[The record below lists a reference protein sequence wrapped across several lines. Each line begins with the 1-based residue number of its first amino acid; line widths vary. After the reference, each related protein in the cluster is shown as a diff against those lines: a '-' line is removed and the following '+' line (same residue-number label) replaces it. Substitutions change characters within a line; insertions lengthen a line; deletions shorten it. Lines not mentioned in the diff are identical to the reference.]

1 MNLVLDVG
9 NSLLKIALF
18 EKSELIQK
26 FKFSENYKRNIE
38 DLMLNYKVT
47 HSIISNV
54 GRIDDSIINILKE
67 STNLLLV
74 SNQLKIPFKNLYKSK
89 NTLGQDRLAL
99 VSAAAFNFPN
109 ENVLIVDVGS
119 CITYDF
125 KNSKNE
131 YLGGSITPGI
141 EFRYRSLNDYTN
153 KLPLLKPQKTL
164 NYLGVSTESSMHVG
178 VIQGL
183 TFEIDGFINAYRE
196 KYQELTVILTGGG
209 AQYLVES
216 IKNDIFAHSN
226 FLLEGLNYL
235 LQNNKNQC

>member
-26 FKFSENYKRNIE
+26 FKFSENYRRNIE
-38 DLMLNYKVT
+38 DIISKYKVT

-109 ENVLIVDVGS
+109 ENVLIVDIGS

-125 KNSKNE
+125 KNNNNE
-131 YLGGSITPGI
+131 YLGGGISPGISMRFKSLNTFTSNLPLIDFDSIYQLIGNNTKNSITSGVVNGTISEINGI
-141 EFRYRSLNDYTN
+141 
-153 KLPLLKPQKTL
+153 
-164 NYLGVSTESSMHVG
+164 
-178 VIQGL
+178 IQQ
-183 TFEIDGFINAYRE
+183 YRE
-196 KYQELTVILTGGG
+196 EFKNIRIILTGG
-209 AQYLVES
+209 
-216 IKNDIFAHSN
+216 DSN
-226 FLLEGLNYL
+226 FLLKRIKNTIFADRNFLLIGLNKL
-235 LQNNKNQC
+235 LEDNS

>member
-38 DLMLNYKVT
+38 DIISNYKVT

-54 GRIDDSIINILKE
+54 GRIDDSTINILKE
-67 STNLLLV
+67 STSLLLV

-125 KNSKNE
+125 KNNNNE
-131 YLGGSITPGI
+131 YLGGGISPGISMRFKSLNTFTSNLPLIDFDSIYQLIGNNTKNSIT
-141 EFRYRSLNDYTN
+141 S
-153 KLPLLKPQKTL
+153 
-164 NYLGVSTESSMHVG
+164 G
-178 VIQGL
+178 VING
-183 TFEIDGFINAYRE
+183 TISEINGIIHQYRE
-196 KYQELTVILTGGG
+196 EFKNIRIILTGG
-209 AQYLVES
+209 
-216 IKNDIFAHSN
+216 DSN
-226 FLLEGLNYL
+226 FLLKRIKNSIFADQNFLLVCLNKL
-235 LQNNKNQC
+235 LDDNS

>member
-1 MNLVLDVG
+1 VNLVLDVG

-38 DLMLNYKVT
+38 DIISKYKVT

-125 KNSKNE
+125 KNNNNE
-131 YLGGSITPGI
+131 YLGGGISPGISMRFKSLNTFTSNLPLIDFDSIYQLIGNSTKNSITSGVVNGTISEINGI
-141 EFRYRSLNDYTN
+141 
-153 KLPLLKPQKTL
+153 
-164 NYLGVSTESSMHVG
+164 
-178 VIQGL
+178 IQQ
-183 TFEIDGFINAYRE
+183 YRE
-196 KYQELTVILTGGG
+196 EFKNIRIILTGG
-209 AQYLVES
+209 
-216 IKNDIFAHSN
+216 DSN
-226 FLLEGLNYL
+226 FLLKRIKNTIFADRNFLLIGLNKL
-235 LQNNKNQC
+235 LEDNS

>member
-26 FKFSENYKRNIE
+26 FKFSGNYKRNIE
-38 DLMLNYKVT
+38 DIISKYKVT

-54 GRIDDSIINILKE
+54 GRIDDSTINILKE
-67 STNLLLV
+67 STSLLLV

-125 KNSKNE
+125 KNNNNE
-131 YLGGSITPGI
+131 Y
-141 EFRYRSLNDYTN
+141 
-153 KLPLLKPQKTL
+153 
-164 NYLGVSTESSMHVG
+164 
-178 VIQGL
+178 
-183 TFEIDGFINAYRE
+183 
-196 KYQELTVILTGGG
+196 
-209 AQYLVES
+209 
-216 IKNDIFAHSN
+216 
-226 FLLEGLNYL
+226 
-235 LQNNKNQC
+235 

>member
-26 FKFSENYKRNIE
+26 FKFSENYRRNIE
-38 DLMLNYKVT
+38 DIISKYKVT

-99 VSAAAFNFPN
+99 DSAAAFNFPN
-109 ENVLIVDVGS
+109 ENVLIVDIGS

-125 KNSKNE
+125 KNNNNE
-131 YLGGSITPGI
+131 YLGGGISPGISMRFKSLNTFTSNLPLIDFDSIYQLIGNNTKNSITSGVVNGTISEINGI
-141 EFRYRSLNDYTN
+141 
-153 KLPLLKPQKTL
+153 
-164 NYLGVSTESSMHVG
+164 
-178 VIQGL
+178 IQQ
-183 TFEIDGFINAYRE
+183 YRE
-196 KYQELTVILTGGG
+196 EFKNIRIILTGG
-209 AQYLVES
+209 
-216 IKNDIFAHSN
+216 DSN
-226 FLLEGLNYL
+226 FLLKRIKNTIFADRNFLLIGLNKL
-235 LQNNKNQC
+235 LEDNS

>member
-125 KNSKNE
+125 KNNNNE
-131 YLGGSITPGI
+131 YLGGGISPGISMRFKSLNTFTSNLPLIDFDSIYQLIGNNTKNSITSGVVNGTISEINGI
-141 EFRYRSLNDYTN
+141 
-153 KLPLLKPQKTL
+153 
-164 NYLGVSTESSMHVG
+164 
-178 VIQGL
+178 IQQ
-183 TFEIDGFINAYRE
+183 YRE
-196 KYQELTVILTGGG
+196 EFKNIRIILTGG
-209 AQYLVES
+209 
-216 IKNDIFAHSN
+216 DSN
-226 FLLEGLNYL
+226 FLLKRIKNTIFADRNFLLIGLNKL
-235 LQNNKNQC
+235 LEDNS

>member
-1 MNLVLDVG
+1 MNLILDVG

-18 EKSELIQK
+18 KKSELIQK

-38 DLMLNYKVT
+38 NIISKNNVT

-74 SNQLKIPFKNLYKSK
+74 SNQLKVPFKNLYKSK

-99 VSAAAFNFPN
+99 VSAAAFKFPK

-125 KNSKNE
+125 KNNNNE
-131 YLGGSITPGI
+131 YLGGGISPGI
-141 EFRYRSLNDYTN
+141 SMRFKSLNTFTSN
-153 KLPLLKPQKTL
+153 LPLIDFDSIHQLIGNNT
-164 NYLGVSTESSMHVG
+164 NNSINSG
-178 VIQGL
+178 VING
-183 TFEIDGFINAYRE
+183 TISEINGIIQQYN
-196 KYQELTVILTGGG
+196 QEFKNIRIILTGG
-209 AQYLVES
+209 
-216 IKNDIFAHSN
+216 DSN
-226 FLLEGLNYL
+226 FLLKRIKNSIFADQNFLLVGLNKL
-235 LQNNKNQC
+235 LEDNS

>member
-1 MNLVLDVG
+1 VNLVLDVG

-26 FKFSENYKRNIE
+26 FKFSGNYKRNIE
-38 DLMLNYKVT
+38 DIISKYKVT

-54 GRIDDSIINILKE
+54 GRIDDSTINILKE
-67 STNLLLV
+67 STSLLLV

-125 KNSKNE
+125 KNNNNE
-131 YLGGSITPGI
+131 YLGGGISPGI
-141 EFRYRSLNDYTN
+141 SMRFKSLNTFTSN
-153 KLPLLKPQKTL
+153 LPLIDFDSIHQLIGNNTK
-164 NYLGVSTESSMHVG
+164 NSINSG
-178 VIQGL
+178 VING
-183 TFEIDGFINAYRE
+183 TISEINGIIQQYCEEFKNIRI
-196 KYQELTVILTGGG
+196 ILTGG
-209 AQYLVES
+209 
-216 IKNDIFAHSN
+216 DSN
-226 FLLEGLNYL
+226 FLLKRIKNSIFADQNFLLVGLNKL
-235 LQNNKNQC
+235 LEDNS

>member
-1 MNLVLDVG
+1 MNLVIDVG

-38 DLMLNYKVT
+38 DIISNYKVT

-125 KNSKNE
+125 KNNNNE
-131 YLGGSITPGI
+131 YLGGGISPGISMRFKSLNTFTSNLPLIDFDSIYQLIGNNTKNSITSGVVNGTISEINGI
-141 EFRYRSLNDYTN
+141 
-153 KLPLLKPQKTL
+153 
-164 NYLGVSTESSMHVG
+164 
-178 VIQGL
+178 IQQ
-183 TFEIDGFINAYRE
+183 YRE
-196 KYQELTVILTGGG
+196 EFKNIRIILTGG
-209 AQYLVES
+209 
-216 IKNDIFAHSN
+216 DSN
-226 FLLEGLNYL
+226 FLLKRIKNTIFADRNFLLIGLNKL
-235 LQNNKNQC
+235 LEDNS

>member
-26 FKFSENYKRNIE
+26 LKFSENYKKNTE
-38 DLMLNYKVT
+38 DIISKYKVT

-125 KNSKNE
+125 KNNNNE
-131 YLGGSITPGI
+131 YLGGGISPGI
-141 EFRYRSLNDYTN
+141 SMRFKSLNTFTSN
-153 KLPLLKPQKTL
+153 LPLIDFDSIYQLIGNNTK
-164 NYLGVSTESSMHVG
+164 NSIISGVVNGTISEING
-178 VIQGL
+178 IIQQ
-183 TFEIDGFINAYRE
+183 YRE
-196 KYQELTVILTGGG
+196 EFKNIRIILTGG
-209 AQYLVES
+209 
-216 IKNDIFAHSN
+216 DSN
-226 FLLEGLNYL
+226 FLLKKIKNTIFADRNFLLIGLNKL
-235 LQNNKNQC
+235 LEDNS

>member
-38 DLMLNYKVT
+38 DIISKYKVT

-125 KNSKNE
+125 KNNNNE
-131 YLGGSITPGI
+131 YLGGGISPGISMRFKSLNTFTSNLPLIDFDSIYQLIGNNTKNSITSGVVNGTISEINGI
-141 EFRYRSLNDYTN
+141 
-153 KLPLLKPQKTL
+153 
-164 NYLGVSTESSMHVG
+164 
-178 VIQGL
+178 IQQ
-183 TFEIDGFINAYRE
+183 YRE
-196 KYQELTVILTGGG
+196 EFKNIRIILTGG
-209 AQYLVES
+209 
-216 IKNDIFAHSN
+216 DSN
-226 FLLEGLNYL
+226 FLLKRIKNTIFADRNFLLIGLNKL
-235 LQNNKNQC
+235 LEDNS

>member
-26 FKFSENYKRNIE
+26 FKFSENYRRNIE
-38 DLMLNYKVT
+38 DIISKYKVT

-109 ENVLIVDVGS
+109 ENVLIVDIGS

-125 KNSKNE
+125 KNNNNE
-131 YLGGSITPGI
+131 YLGGGISPGI
-141 EFRYRSLNDYTN
+141 SMRFKSLNTFTSN
-153 KLPLLKPQKTL
+153 LPLIDFDSIHQLIGNNTK
-164 NYLGVSTESSMHVG
+164 NSINSG
-178 VIQGL
+178 VING
-183 TFEIDGFINAYRE
+183 TISEINGIIQQYCEEFKNIRI
-196 KYQELTVILTGGG
+196 ILTGG
-209 AQYLVES
+209 
-216 IKNDIFAHSN
+216 DSN
-226 FLLEGLNYL
+226 FLLKRIKNTIFADRNFLLIGLNKL
-235 LQNNKNQC
+235 LEDNS

>member
-38 DLMLNYKVT
+38 DIISNYKVT

-54 GRIDDSIINILKE
+54 GRIDGSIINILKE

-125 KNSKNE
+125 KNNNNE
-131 YLGGSITPGI
+131 YLGGGISPGISMRFKSLNTFTSNLPLIDFDSIYQLIGNNTKNSITSGVVNGTISEINGI
-141 EFRYRSLNDYTN
+141 
-153 KLPLLKPQKTL
+153 
-164 NYLGVSTESSMHVG
+164 
-178 VIQGL
+178 IQQ
-183 TFEIDGFINAYRE
+183 YRE
-196 KYQELTVILTGGG
+196 EFKNIRIILTGG
-209 AQYLVES
+209 
-216 IKNDIFAHSN
+216 DSN
-226 FLLEGLNYL
+226 FLLKRIKNTIFADRNFLLIGLNKL
-235 LQNNKNQC
+235 LEDNS

>member
-1 MNLVLDVG
+1 MNLIIDVG

-18 EKSELIQK
+18 KKSELIQK

-38 DLMLNYKVT
+38 NIISKNNVT

-74 SNQLKIPFKNLYKSK
+74 SNQLKVPFKNLYKSK

-125 KNSKNE
+125 KNNNNE
-131 YLGGSITPGI
+131 YLGGGISPGI
-141 EFRYRSLNDYTN
+141 SMRFKSLNTFTSN
-153 KLPLLKPQKTL
+153 LPLIDFDSIHQLIGNNTK
-164 NYLGVSTESSMHVG
+164 NSINSG
-178 VIQGL
+178 VING
-183 TFEIDGFINAYRE
+183 TISEINGKIGR
-196 KYQELTVILTGGG
+196 
-209 AQYLVES
+209 
-216 IKNDIFAHSN
+216 AHV
-226 FLLEGLNYL
+226 
-235 LQNNKNQC
+235 

>member
-38 DLMLNYKVT
+38 DIISKYKVT

-125 KNSKNE
+125 KNNNNE
-131 YLGGSITPGI
+131 YLGGGISPGISMRFKSLNTFTSNLPLIDFDSIYQLIGNNTKNSITSGVVNGTISEINGI
-141 EFRYRSLNDYTN
+141 
-153 KLPLLKPQKTL
+153 
-164 NYLGVSTESSMHVG
+164 
-178 VIQGL
+178 IQQ
-183 TFEIDGFINAYRE
+183 YRE
-196 KYQELTVILTGGG
+196 EFKNIRIILTGG
-209 AQYLVES
+209 
-216 IKNDIFAHSN
+216 DSN
-226 FLLEGLNYL
+226 FLLKRIKNTIFADQNFLLIGLNKL
-235 LQNNKNQC
+235 LEDNS

>member
-26 FKFSENYKRNIE
+26 FKFSGNYKRNIE
-38 DLMLNYKVT
+38 DIISKYKVT

-54 GRIDDSIINILKE
+54 GRIDDSTINILKE
-67 STNLLLV
+67 STSLLLV

-125 KNSKNE
+125 KNNNNE
-131 YLGGSITPGI
+131 YLGGGISPGI
-141 EFRYRSLNDYTN
+141 SMRFKSLNTFTSN
-153 KLPLLKPQKTL
+153 LPLIDFDNIHKLIGNNTK
-164 NYLGVSTESSMHVG
+164 NSINSG
-178 VIQGL
+178 VING
-183 TFEIDGFINAYRE
+183 TISEINGII
-196 KYQELTVILTGGG
+196 Q
-209 AQYLVES
+209 Q
-216 IKNDIFAHSN
+216 
-226 FLLEGLNYL
+226 
-235 LQNNKNQC
+235 

>member
-1 MNLVLDVG
+1 MNLILDVG

-18 EKSELIQK
+18 QKSELIQK
-26 FKFSENYKRNIE
+26 FMFSENYKRNIE
-38 DLMLNYKVT
+38 DIISNYKVT

-125 KNSKNE
+125 KNNNNE
-131 YLGGSITPGI
+131 YLGGGISPGISMRFKSLNTFTSNLPLIDFDSIYQLIGNNTKNSITSGVVNGTISEINGI
-141 EFRYRSLNDYTN
+141 
-153 KLPLLKPQKTL
+153 
-164 NYLGVSTESSMHVG
+164 
-178 VIQGL
+178 IQQ
-183 TFEIDGFINAYRE
+183 YRE
-196 KYQELTVILTGGG
+196 EFKNIRIILTGG
-209 AQYLVES
+209 
-216 IKNDIFAHSN
+216 DSN
-226 FLLEGLNYL
+226 FLLKRIKNTIFADRNFLLIGLNKL
-235 LQNNKNQC
+235 LEDNS

>member
-26 FKFSENYKRNIE
+26 FKFSENYKRNVE
-38 DLMLNYKVT
+38 DIISNYKVT

-67 STNLLLV
+67 STNFLFV

-125 KNSKNE
+125 KNNNNE
-131 YLGGSITPGI
+131 YLGGGISPGISMRFKSLNTFTSNLPLIDFDSIYQLIGNNTKNSITSGVVNGTISEINGI
-141 EFRYRSLNDYTN
+141 
-153 KLPLLKPQKTL
+153 
-164 NYLGVSTESSMHVG
+164 
-178 VIQGL
+178 IQQ
-183 TFEIDGFINAYRE
+183 YRE
-196 KYQELTVILTGGG
+196 EFKNIRIILTGG
-209 AQYLVES
+209 
-216 IKNDIFAHSN
+216 DSN
-226 FLLEGLNYL
+226 FLLKRIKNTIFADRNFLLIGLNKL
-235 LQNNKNQC
+235 LEDNS

>member
-38 DLMLNYKVT
+38 DIISKYKVT

-125 KNSKNE
+125 KNNNNE
-131 YLGGSITPGI
+131 YLGGGISPGI
-141 EFRYRSLNDYTN
+141 SMRFKSLNTFTSN
-153 KLPLLKPQKTL
+153 LPLIDFDNIHKLIGNNTK
-164 NYLGVSTESSMHVG
+164 NSINSG
-178 VIQGL
+178 VING
-183 TFEIDGFINAYRE
+183 TISEINGIIQQYCEEFKNIRI
-196 KYQELTVILTGGG
+196 ILTGG
-209 AQYLVES
+209 
-216 IKNDIFAHSN
+216 DSN
-226 FLLEGLNYL
+226 FLLKRIKNSIFADQNFLLVGLNKL
-235 LQNNKNQC
+235 LEDNS

>member
-1 MNLVLDVG
+1 MNLILDVG

-26 FKFSENYKRNIE
+26 FKFSDNYKRNIE
-38 DLMLNYKVT
+38 DIISNYKVT

-99 VSAAAFNFPN
+99 VSAAAFNFPK

-125 KNSKNE
+125 KNNNNE
-131 YLGGSITPGI
+131 YLGGGISPGI
-141 EFRYRSLNDYTN
+141 SMRFKSLNTFTSN
-153 KLPLLKPQKTL
+153 LPLIDFDSIYQLIGNDTK
-164 NYLGVSTESSMHVG
+164 NSINSGVVNGIISEING
-178 VIQGL
+178 IIQQ
-183 TFEIDGFINAYRE
+183 YRE
-196 KYQELTVILTGGG
+196 KFKNIRIILTGG
-209 AQYLVES
+209 
-216 IKNDIFAHSN
+216 DSN
-226 FLLEGLNYL
+226 FLLKRIKNTIFADQNFLLIGLNKL
-235 LQNNKNQC
+235 LEDNS

>member
-18 EKSELIQK
+18 EKCELIQK
-26 FKFSENYKRNIE
+26 FKFSENYRRNIE
-38 DLMLNYKVT
+38 DIISKYKVT

-109 ENVLIVDVGS
+109 ENVLIVDIGS

-125 KNSKNE
+125 KNNNNE
-131 YLGGSITPGI
+131 YLGGGISPGISMRFKSLNTFTSNLPLIDFDSIYQLIGNNTKNSITSGVVNGTISEINGI
-141 EFRYRSLNDYTN
+141 
-153 KLPLLKPQKTL
+153 
-164 NYLGVSTESSMHVG
+164 
-178 VIQGL
+178 IQQ
-183 TFEIDGFINAYRE
+183 YRE
-196 KYQELTVILTGGG
+196 EFKNIRIILTGG
-209 AQYLVES
+209 
-216 IKNDIFAHSN
+216 DSN
-226 FLLEGLNYL
+226 FLLKRIKNTIFADRNFLLIGLNKL
-235 LQNNKNQC
+235 LEDNS

>member
-38 DLMLNYKVT
+38 DIISNYKVT

-54 GRIDDSIINILKE
+54 GRIDNTIINILKE

-125 KNSKNE
+125 KNNNNE
-131 YLGGSITPGI
+131 YLGGGISPGISMRFKSLNTFTSNLPLIDFDSIYQLIGNNTKNSITSGVVNGTISEINGI
-141 EFRYRSLNDYTN
+141 IQRYREEFKN
-153 KLPLLKPQKTL
+153 
-164 NYLGVSTESSMHVG
+164 
-178 VIQGL
+178 IR
-183 TFEIDGFINAYRE
+183 I
-196 KYQELTVILTGGG
+196 ILTGG
-209 AQYLVES
+209 
-216 IKNDIFAHSN
+216 DSN
-226 FLLEGLNYL
+226 FLLKRIKNTIFADRNFLLIGLNKL
-235 LQNNKNQC
+235 LEDNS

>member
-38 DLMLNYKVT
+38 DIISNFKVT

-125 KNSKNE
+125 KNNNNE
-131 YLGGSITPGI
+131 YLGGGISPGISMRFKSLNTFTSNLPLIDFDSIYQLIGNNTKNSITSGVVNGTISEINGI
-141 EFRYRSLNDYTN
+141 
-153 KLPLLKPQKTL
+153 
-164 NYLGVSTESSMHVG
+164 
-178 VIQGL
+178 IQQ
-183 TFEIDGFINAYRE
+183 YRE
-196 KYQELTVILTGGG
+196 EFKNIRIILTGG
-209 AQYLVES
+209 
-216 IKNDIFAHSN
+216 DSN
-226 FLLEGLNYL
+226 FLLKRIKNTIFADRNFLLIGLNKL
-235 LQNNKNQC
+235 LEDNS

>member
-26 FKFSENYKRNIE
+26 FKFSGNYKRNIE
-38 DLMLNYKVT
+38 DIISKYKVT

-54 GRIDDSIINILKE
+54 GRIDDSTINILKE
-67 STNLLLV
+67 STSLLLV

-125 KNSKNE
+125 KNNNNE
-131 YLGGSITPGI
+131 YLGGGISPGISMRFKSLNTFTSNLPLIDFDSIYQLIGNNTKNSITSGVVNGTISEINGI
-141 EFRYRSLNDYTN
+141 
-153 KLPLLKPQKTL
+153 
-164 NYLGVSTESSMHVG
+164 
-178 VIQGL
+178 IQQ
-183 TFEIDGFINAYRE
+183 YRE
-196 KYQELTVILTGGG
+196 EFKNIRIILTGG
-209 AQYLVES
+209 
-216 IKNDIFAHSN
+216 DSN
-226 FLLEGLNYL
+226 FLLKRIKNTIFADRNFLLIGLNKL
-235 LQNNKNQC
+235 LEDNS

>member
-26 FKFSENYKRNIE
+26 FKFSGNYKRNIE
-38 DLMLNYKVT
+38 DIISKYKVT

-54 GRIDDSIINILKE
+54 GRIDDSTINILKE
-67 STNLLLV
+67 STSLLLV

-125 KNSKNE
+125 KNNNNE
-131 YLGGSITPGI
+131 YLGGGISPGI
-141 EFRYRSLNDYTN
+141 SMRFKSLNTFTSN
-153 KLPLLKPQKTL
+153 LPLIDFDNIHKLIGNNTK
-164 NYLGVSTESSMHVG
+164 NSINSG
-178 VIQGL
+178 VING
-183 TFEIDGFINAYRE
+183 TISEINGIIQQYCEEFKNIRI
-196 KYQELTVILTGGG
+196 ILTGG
-209 AQYLVES
+209 
-216 IKNDIFAHSN
+216 DSN
-226 FLLEGLNYL
+226 FLLKRIKNSIFADQNFLLIGLNKL
-235 LQNNKNQC
+235 LEDNS

>member
-1 MNLVLDVG
+1 MNLILDVG

-38 DLMLNYKVT
+38 DIISKYKVT

-54 GRIDDSIINILKE
+54 GRIDDSTINILKE

-125 KNSKNE
+125 KNNNNE
-131 YLGGSITPGI
+131 YLGGGISPGISMRFKSLNTFTSNLPLIDFDSIYQLIGNNTKNSITSGVVNGTISEINGI
-141 EFRYRSLNDYTN
+141 
-153 KLPLLKPQKTL
+153 
-164 NYLGVSTESSMHVG
+164 
-178 VIQGL
+178 IQQ
-183 TFEIDGFINAYRE
+183 YRE
-196 KYQELTVILTGGG
+196 EFKNIRIILTGG
-209 AQYLVES
+209 
-216 IKNDIFAHSN
+216 DSN
-226 FLLEGLNYL
+226 FLLKRIKNTIFADRNFLLIGLNKL
-235 LQNNKNQC
+235 LEDNS